1 MWWWTTVRGTGGG
14 TGLPRSTVF
23 PMATVDVPQELL
35 WDYREPPTDPLWRL
49 QRIADWF
56 PAFGRDRKTVAQLYA
71 RRDKLRIP
79 PEVRTLIEIYEEVWR
94 EREAD
99 GA

>member
-1 MWWWTTVRGTGGG
+1 
-14 TGLPRSTVF
+14 
-23 PMATVDVPQELL
+23 MATVDVPKELL

-56 PAFGRDRKTVAQLYA
+56 PAFGRDRETVVQLYA
-71 RRDKLRIP
+71 WRDELRIP

-99 GA
+99 DGNG